1 MVAAIDPVVARAQ
14 KKIKEKQSNQISL
27 LTLSPKKIEENQATG
42 IGFSCEEESISEWD
56 EDQKLRFEKEALGF
70 FLTSHP
76 LQPYR
81 HELNRLDLRPLED
94 CREMADKATIKCAVL
109 VTSIR

>member
-1 MVAAIDPVVARAQ
+1 M
-14 KKIKEKQSNQISL
+14 S
-27 LTLSPKKIEENQATG
+27 G
-42 IGFSCEEESISEWD
+42 IGFSCEEESISEWG

-70 FLTSHP
+70 FLTNHP

-81 HELNRLDLRPLED
+81 YELNRLDLRSSED

-109 VTSIR
+109 VTSIREILNKRGDRTAFVAVEDLTASGEVTFFTEELNTS

>member
-1 MVAAIDPVVARAQ
+1 MAATIAAREQ
-14 KKIKEKQSNQISL
+14 PKQSSAPPL
-27 LTLSPKKIEENQATG
+27 LTLSPKKIEENQASG

-81 HELNRLDLRPLED
+81 HELNQENKTSFLY
-94 CREMADKATIKCAVL
+94 CR
-109 VTSIR
+109 